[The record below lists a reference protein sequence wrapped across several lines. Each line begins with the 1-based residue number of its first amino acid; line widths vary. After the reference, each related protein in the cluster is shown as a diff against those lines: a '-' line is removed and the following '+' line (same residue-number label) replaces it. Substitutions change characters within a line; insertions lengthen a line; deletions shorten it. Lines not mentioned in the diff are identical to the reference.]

1 VPIYEFY
8 CAACHKVFN
17 FLART
22 INTEKR
28 PACPRCGR
36 TGLDRWMSS
45 FAISKNRQESDAGDD
60 LPPDMNEAEMERVME
75 DFAREAES
83 MDENDPRQM
92 ARVLRK
98 LYDKTGMPLDESTA
112 EAIRRMEAGEDPES
126 LDESL
131 GDAPDDDTPDLSPGG
146 RRLRGFVRKRLPPE
160 VDPTLYDL

>member
-22 INTEKR
+22 IDTEKR
-28 PACPRCGR
+28 PACPACGR
-36 TGLDRWMSS
+36 KGLDRWMSS

-75 DFAREAES
+75 DFAREAEG

-98 LYDKTGMPLDESTA
+98 LYDKTGMPLDENTA

-131 GDAPDDDTPDLSPGG
+131 GDAPDDETPGLSPGG
-146 RRLRGFVRKRLPPE
+146 RRLRGLIRKRLPPE
-160 VDPTLYDL
+160 VDPTLYDM

>member
-1 VPIYEFY
+1 MPIYEFY
-8 CAACHKVFN
+8 CAACHKVYS
-17 FLART
+17 FLSRT
-22 INTEKR
+22 FNTEKR

-36 TGLDRWMSS
+36 AALERWMSS
-45 FAISKNRQESDAGDD
+45 FAISKNRQESDAGDE
-60 LPPDMNEAEMERVME
+60 LPPDMNEADMERAME
-75 DFAREAES
+75 DLARETET

-98 LYDKTGMPLDESTA
+98 LYGKTGMPLDENTA

-126 LDESL
+126 LDEAL
-131 GDAPDDDTPDLSPGG
+131 GDAPDEESTDLSPGG